1 MAAVKSFC
9 SHHMVGHCKFGA
21 TCRYEHVRETC
32 MENNCDLEGCHK
44 RHPRECLFYRTF
56 RKYKFGSFCSYKHT
70 EYDAIEYQMK
80 QKVDEITSKL
90 ETLLRTYETDKKYTT
105 ECMEKLTEQ
114 MDELL
119 TQNSDAST
127 FDGVDQNGDKEIH
140 KIEDTV
146 EGIISD
152 LQSLCAAV
160 DALETKVSKI
170 EAFASV
176 SSHKTT
182 PKMQKLDPFVCTP
195 PPTLIK
201 RTLP

>member
-1 MAAVKSFC
+1 
-9 SHHMVGHCKFGA
+9 
-21 TCRYEHVRETC
+21 
-32 MENNCDLEGCHK
+32 
-44 RHPRECLFYRTF
+44 
-56 RKYKFGSFCSYKHT
+56 
-70 EYDAIEYQMK
+70 MK

-119 TQNSDAST
+119 TQKSDAST
-127 FDGVDQNGDKEIH
+127 FDCVEQDGDKEIH